1 MFIDQLCRMIGILE
15 TFIRIF
21 VGCLATF
28 EVNRL
33 GRLVLTLPLSMWCV
47 GRINSVI
54 SYSQFGNFAFF
65 DVCRFGFVFD
75 DFVFEFAEWDI
86 LRVKVGLN
94 FVFFGSLLKCEFDS
108 VGRTFY
114 AICGNFERNFFA
126 HYFLLVLRENRVFIE
141 DYVTTPVQFSIL
153 RVP

>member
-1 MFIDQLCRMIGILE
+1 MIELYRPSNSSGSPECCIGRFVFVDQLCWMIAMLG
-15 TFIRIF
+15 TFIGSF
-21 VGCLATF
+21 VGCLAPC
-28 EVNRL
+28 L
-33 GRLVLTLPLSMWCV
+33 GFQRLVLTLPLSMWCV

-114 AICGNFERNFFA
+114 AICGNFERNPFA
-126 HYFLLVLRENRVFIE
+126 HYFLLV
-141 DYVTTPVQFSIL
+141 P
-153 RVP
+153 